1 MDVESR
7 TIINSQ
13 SADTTKIVRACAEA
27 CGVAYEIVEKI
38 CPASPEQ
45 GHRMDH
51 HIETGSSYMMQTVLH
66 YEGDLNE
73 SFLLRVLSAMRSKNH
88 VLRTRLV
95 KYEGHVYQVVLR
107 DSIVFQSGAA
117 NLHRYLAQN
126 SQTRMDYGTPLSR
139 YAFIR
144 EPRGEAFF
152 VWTAHCSAF
161 DAWTLRLI
169 FDDLQSACSDLG
181 AYAKLPPR
189 PPYGR
194 YARWLDSSVDEA
206 GFWFW
211 LTRHTCFD
219 NLVHKFPVLGPGGIP
234 STSTMKT
241 KKLLHLPKI
250 KDTEFSLPIMGHT
263 AWALTIAK
271 CLTQECPPLISE
283 DVSFI
288 SISSVRKSNVPGIR
302 HMMGPISARVPL
314 RVRVFPNLSIE
325 KLMRDIE
332 TQLSSMIGFEHC
344 AMRALSNGC
353 GFKNIQKQAIFNW
366 NPPDSDLSSRRIVCY
381 DKEVV
386 PAILAYREDLS
397 VPFAHDFGLMY
408 EVYEHGEHITIY
420 VTWDQYLVSP
430 DLISRLSETFES
442 FLTTII
448 KTRGA
453 TVRDV
458 LSKNRACQSGQVLSF
473 RPQRAG
479 LPPE

>member
-1 MDVESR
+1 M
-7 TIINSQ
+7 NN
-13 SADTTKIVRACAEA
+13 ADLEMCA
-27 CGVAYEIVEKI
+27 
-38 CPASPEQ
+38 
-45 GHRMDH
+45 D
-51 HIETGSSYMMQTVLH
+51 
-66 YEGDLNE
+66 
-73 SFLLRVLSAMRSKNH
+73 
-88 VLRTRLV
+88 
-95 KYEGHVYQVVLR
+95 
-107 DSIVFQSGAA
+107 
-117 NLHRYLAQN
+117 
-126 SQTRMDYGTPLSR
+126 
-139 YAFIR
+139 
-144 EPRGEAFF
+144 
-152 VWTAHCSAF
+152 
-161 DAWTLRLI
+161 
-169 FDDLQSACSDLG
+169 
-181 AYAKLPPR
+181 
-189 PPYGR
+189 
-194 YARWLDSSVDEA
+194 
-206 GFWFW
+206 
-211 LTRHTCFD
+211 
-219 NLVHKFPVLGPGGIP
+219 
-234 STSTMKT
+234 
-241 KKLLHLPKI
+241 
-250 KDTEFSLPIMGHT
+250 T